1 MRIRFVSETAYGRSM
16 RRAPREASGAEL
28 GRPSSDG
35 VSAQPLPA
43 GCRPSP
49 WGKQWA
55 RAGVRWGRCSYS
67 KKSAFPAKA
76 GTHSS
81 TAPSSGQWI
90 PAFAGN
96 ADFQLA
102 KPSLDALD
110 IGLSL
115 LVL

>member
-1 MRIRFVSETAYGRSM
+1 MGDPW

-35 VSAQPLPA
+35 ASAQPLA
-43 GCRPSP
+43 RGCRPSP
-49 WGKQWA
+49 CGKQWA
-55 RAGVRWGRCSYS
+55 RAGVGWGRSSYS

-81 TAPSSGQWI
+81 TAPSSAQWI
-90 PAFAGN
+90 PAFAEN
-96 ADFQLA
+96 ADLQLA

-115 LVL
+115 RTLAR